1 MAFNNVNGFN
11 NQNNNGEQKQKKNFK
26 VDRLRSLDGE
36 LNLGIWDSDMGGTLT
51 SISIKAAVGK
61 DPSTGRAVYEQKSP
75 NELPSIL
82 LGRDFVRALIMAMKD
97 ATPENVDITIQP
109 GEGKAKLTLK
119 GNGTSY
125 TITLDHPK
133 NGSRT
138 MTMNSIPVGGKNY
151 HPTWY
156 RLLEG
161 LIICDKA
168 TSHGKLD
175 KERFNSTLSGTASD
189 DDDDAP
195 F

>member
-1 MAFNNVNGFN
+1 MAFNNMNGFN
-11 NQNNNGEQKQKKNFK
+11 NQNNNNGEPKQKKNFK
-26 VDRLRSLDGE
+26 VDRLRSVDGE

-61 DPSTGRAVYEQKSP
+61 DPTTGRAVYEQKSP
-75 NELPSIL
+75 NELPSVL

-97 ATPENVDITIQP
+97 TTPENANITIQP

-119 GNGTSY
+119 STSNGYS
-125 TITLDHPK
+125 ITLDHPK

-138 MTMNSIPVGGKNY
+138 MNMQSIPIGGKNY
-151 HPTWY
+151 HPTWA

-168 TSHGKLD
+168 TSYGKLD
-175 KERFNSTLSGTASD
+175 KDRFNSALSGGTD
-189 DDDDAP
+189 DEDTP